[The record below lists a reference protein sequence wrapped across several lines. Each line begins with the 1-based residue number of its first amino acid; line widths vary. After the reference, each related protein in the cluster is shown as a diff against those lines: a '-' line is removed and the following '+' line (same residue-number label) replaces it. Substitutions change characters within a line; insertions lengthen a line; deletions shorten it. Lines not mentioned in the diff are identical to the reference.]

1 MYKYFSYNMFKYQIP
16 LYKPYLNFLEKKNV
30 YKCLKTKWISSKG
43 EFVEKFEN
51 KFKKLFNYKYSLTV
65 NNGTAALHLAVM
77 ALGIKKGDEVI
88 VPSLTYVATANA
100 ISYTGAKVVLVDV
113 NLNDWQISIESIK
126 KNITKKTKAIVL
138 VHLYGQPCD
147 INPII
152 RLARKKRIKVV
163 EDCAEA
169 LGSKYHNKFVG
180 SFGDTASFSF
190 YGNKTITTGEGGM
203 VVCKSKRIYK
213 KILKLKSQGLNL
225 NSKKYYDHDIIGY
238 NYRMTNICASIGLAQ
253 LSKLNSIIKKKINI
267 FKKYKKF
274 LSKYPIKFHEQN
286 NNTFHTFW
294 LINIL
299 CKNFIERNKLI
310 NFLKSKSIETRPVFI
325 PMHKLKMYNI
335 KKKLNNSDL
344 ISNSGISLPSFPS
357 LKSNEIKYIST
368 QIINF
373 FKKNE

>member
-1 MYKYFSYNMFKYQIP
+1 MFEYRIP
-16 LYKPYLNFLEKKNV
+16 LYRPYLNFSEKKNI
-30 YKCLKTKWISSKG
+30 YKCIKTNWISSKG
-43 EFVEKFEN
+43 EFIEKFEN
-51 KFKKLFNYKYSLTV
+51 QFKKLFNYKYALTV

-77 ALGIKKGDEVI
+77 ALDIKKGDEVI

-147 INPII
+147 LNPII
-152 RLARKKRIKVV
+152 KLAQKKKIKVV

-169 LGSKYHNKFVG
+169 LGSKYYNKFVG

-203 VVCKSKRIYK
+203 VVCKNKKIYK

-253 LSKLNSIIKKKINI
+253 LSKLNSIIKKKVNI

-274 LSKYPIKFHEQN
+274 LNKCPITFHEQN
-286 NNTFHTFW
+286 KNTLHTFW

-299 CKNFIERNKLI
+299 CKNFGEKNKLI
-310 NFLKSKSIETRPVFI
+310 SFLKNKSIETRPVFI
-325 PMHKLKMYNI
+325 PMHKLKMYNNE
-335 KKKLNNSDL
+335 KKLRNSDL
-344 ISNSGISLPSFPS
+344 ISNIGISLPSFPS
-357 LKSNEIKYIST
+357 LKNNEIKYIST

-373 FKKNE
+373 FKRNES